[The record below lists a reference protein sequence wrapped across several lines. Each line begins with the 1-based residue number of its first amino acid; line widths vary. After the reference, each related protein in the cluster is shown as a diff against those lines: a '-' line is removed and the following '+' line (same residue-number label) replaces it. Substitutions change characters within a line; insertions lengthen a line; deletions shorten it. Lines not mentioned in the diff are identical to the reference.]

1 MSPRTSLPLPLVGR
15 LWYRVDTEIASLGVR
30 GISVVFASGDSGTG
44 FRNMGLRAPCTSA
57 RHTTENWA
65 MMNYKWIPSRRWLFK
80 TSCLSLPSW
89 QESSVKAWQ
98 QTKGARPDN
107 FNASRRCVPDVSIY
121 DAQYYTVQDGSD
133 TVIGHVMAPRAS
145 RHGEPD
151 QRCQIRSWTANARF
165 LNPFLYKNKEAFWI
179 SFMVAITDMM
189 PRPVT

>member
-1 MSPRTSLPLPLVGR
+1 M
-15 LWYRVDTEIASLGVR
+15 
-30 GISVVFASGDSGTG
+30 
-44 FRNMGLRAPCTSA
+44 
-57 RHTTENWA
+57 
-65 MMNYKWIPSRRWLFK
+65 
-80 TSCLSLPSW
+80 
-89 QESSVKAWQ
+89 KAWQ

-133 TVIGHVMAPRAS
+133 TVIGGTSAATPVLAGMVS
-145 RHGEPD
+145 LIND
-151 QRCQIRSWTANARF
+151 ARLEAGQPTLGF